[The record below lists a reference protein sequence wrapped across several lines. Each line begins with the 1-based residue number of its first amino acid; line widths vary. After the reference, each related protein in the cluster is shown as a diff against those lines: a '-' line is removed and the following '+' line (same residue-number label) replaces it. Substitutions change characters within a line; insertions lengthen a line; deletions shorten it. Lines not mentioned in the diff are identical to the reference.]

1 MIDKLVSKRV
11 IELEGYKAEASAQG
25 IALDKNEVPWSL
37 SSKVEE
43 AIFQRL
49 KVMEFNRYP
58 DSNCTE
64 LKTAIS
70 GYTGVD
76 AAEIAVGNGSDELIS
91 VVLQT
96 FINPGDTVA
105 VHNPSFSVYKIDGTI
120 CGARVWEYNLDSNFG
135 MKLEEFISCLQKEK
149 PKLVFLCNPNNP
161 TGSRLEL
168 SEIEQILMKT
178 DGIVVVDEAYFEFS
192 GLTAVGLLSDYENLI
207 ILRTFSKAFGLASL
221 RVGYMLASASIIS
234 YVERVRATYNVN
246 TLAQTVAVEVLR
258 NLDTVIERIEII
270 KSERERLTAQ
280 LKKLEGLQCFES
292 WSNFLLMRS
301 PYADEI
307 YKKLQEAGVY
317 IRGFSTPILKDCI
330 RVTIG
335 SSVENDRFYE
345 IVKEVLY
352 GKGK

>member
-11 IELEGYKAEASAQG
+11 IGLEGYKVEPSVQG
-25 IALDKNEVPWSL
+25 IALDKNEIPWSL

-43 AIFQRL
+43 AIFRRIRD
-49 KVMEFNRYP
+49 MEFNRYP
-58 DSNCTE
+58 DGNCTE
-64 LKTAIS
+64 LKAAIS
-70 GYTGVD
+70 QYTGID
-76 AAEIAVGNGSDELIS
+76 PAGIAVGNGSDELIS

-96 FINPGDTVA
+96 FIDSGDTVA
-105 VHNPSFSVYKIDGTI
+105 AHNPSFSVYKIDGTI
-120 CGARVWEYNLDSNFG
+120 CGARVWEYNLDRNFG
-135 MKLEEFISCLQKEK
+135 MKLEEFISCLQREK

-192 GLTAVGLLSDYENLI
+192 GLTVAGLLSDYENLI

-234 YVERVRATYNVN
+234 FVERVRAAYNVN
-246 TLAQTVAVEVLR
+246 AFAQTVAVEVLKD
-258 NLDTVIERIEII
+258 LDTVTERIEII
-270 KSERERLTAQ
+270 KNERKRLAA
-280 LKKLEGLQCFES
+280 LLMKLEGLQCFES
-292 WSNFLLMRS
+292 WSNFLLIRS
-301 PYADEI
+301 TYADEMCR
-307 YKKLQEAGVY
+307 KLQEAGVY
-317 IRGFSTPILKDCI
+317 IRGFSNPMLKDCI
-330 RVTIG
+330 RVTVG

-352 GKGK
+352 ENGR